1 MDSNWTF
8 LVNAPSV
15 LYTLTN
21 ETNWSNSPIPQEF
34 VVFVVVIAIVAAIIS
49 SNS

>member
-1 MDSNWTF
+1 MDGNWTY
-8 LVNAPSV
+8 LAIAPSV

-21 ETNWSNSPIPQEF
+21 NTDGWNFPIPQEF
-34 VVFVVVIAIVAAIIS
+34 VVMLVIVAIVVAIA